1 MSSYRHVYYHL
12 VFHTKSSNP
21 TISNQHCE
29 SLYAF
34 IWGIVKNKN
43 SKLLQINGT
52 EDHLHLLLNIHPS
65 HSVADMVKDIKVF
78 SSVWIKKS
86 NFFPEFTGW
95 AEGYG
100 CFTISYREKDKL
112 IGYIKKQKEHH
123 KTQSFEEEF
132 RSILSD
138 HQIEIDER
146 YFLK

>member
-86 NFFPEFTGW
+86 NFFPQFTG
-95 AEGYG
+95 
-100 CFTISYREKDKL
+100 
-112 IGYIKKQKEHH
+112 
-123 KTQSFEEEF
+123 
-132 RSILSD
+132 
-138 HQIEIDER
+138 
-146 YFLK
+146 

>member
-21 TISNQHCE
+21 TIVNQHCE

-52 EDHLHLLLNIHPS
+52 EDHLHLLLNIHPN

-86 NFFPEFTGW
+86 NFFLQFTGW
-95 AEGYG
+95 AGRDTAVLQFLTE
-100 CFTISYREKDKL
+100 RE
-112 IGYIKKQKEHH
+112 
-123 KTQSFEEEF
+123 TNS
-132 RSILSD
+132 
-138 HQIEIDER
+138 
-146 YFLK
+146 